1 MNAQLDR
8 PDPSPSAD
16 DREFYLRIAIRSL
29 GTSVSGSASSARQG
43 AFERT
48 VLSPTKVSPAL
59 TQMHGHRERP
69 DGSRAIWR
77 TGDIVLTASGET
89 PRRGRFASV
98 EFVFTH
104 F

>member
-1 MNAQLDR
+1 M
-8 PDPSPSAD
+8 
-16 DREFYLRIAIRSL
+16 
-29 GTSVSGSASSARQG
+29 GGGGSSARQG

-59 TQMHGHRERP
+59 IQMHGGRERP

-89 PRRGRFASV
+89 PQRGRFASV
-98 EFVFTH
+98 EFVSTH